1 MNLRTLKRSY
11 AAMIMRDII
20 FVYQK
25 MLLMISDFILKEN
38 PKILFEFFKY

>member
-25 MLLMISDFILKEN
+25 MLLMISEKQFKKLVEMKILK
-38 PKILFEFFKY
+38 